1 MENRCVPVEVQFS
14 FKLLVLDPWSP
25 TFPITADLVV
35 RGEIEG

>member
-1 MENRCVPVEVQFS
+1 MKNRYVSVAVQFS
-14 FKLLVLDPWSP
+14 FKLLVLDPRSP

>member
-1 MENRCVPVEVQFS
+1 MENLCVPVEVHFS
-14 FKLLVLDPWSP
+14 FKLLVLDPRSP